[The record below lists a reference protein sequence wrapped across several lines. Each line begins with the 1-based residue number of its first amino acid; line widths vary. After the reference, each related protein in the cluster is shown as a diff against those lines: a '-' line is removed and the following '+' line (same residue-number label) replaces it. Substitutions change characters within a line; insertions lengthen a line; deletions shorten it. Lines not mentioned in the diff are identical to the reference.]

1 MSHSRTV
8 EIEGHII
15 DSGTMQRCFGAVMDL
30 GGSFDVEQFD
40 VGKHEDVES
49 YCRMAVSADDP
60 ETLKRSSTSST
71 RTARCWRTRPT
82 WNSWRRPRT
91 KSSAELLLHHKQT
104 TDRGAVRRRVDRRR
118 ADRDGLRADR
128 EPDGG
133 PGDPRAY
140 TKVLN
145 AVEED
150 DLVATDQSGI
160 RVNPPERPRSGAAR
174 SASCRAASP
183 LSALGVDDPRGR
195 RGAPRGDRGRRERD
209 GRRRPAVI
217 HSGAGDALA
226 ELVEAGYVDAL
237 SAGNG
242 FATHDLERSLYGTS
256 LGMDV
261 ETLEHP
267 RKGHKH
273 HIWTISEIIRAGGI
287 EAAVEDGIIG
297 EGVMY
302 QCVQNDVDTVLA
314 GSIRDDGPLPDTITD
329 AVEAQ
334 NAIRD
339 QAHDA
344 DIVLMLATL
353 LHSVAV
359 GNCLPSTT
367 KTVCVDINPPLPSPC
382 STDRGSGGRD
392 GHRHRDVRPHARGV
406 RAGRG
411 GGGSERRG
419 GDHRGLRRV
428 TAALR
433 PYDPETDADALYE
446 MKTAFERG
454 LGESTGGDEK
464 AAAYEGKLTDDYRES
479 WLAWVDRC
487 VSDDERC
494 VTVAV
499 EEEEGNDP
507 NLVGYVFVLPER
519 LAMIW
524 DAAVINELYVVPES
538 RGTGV
543 ADELMGAAVALAGD
557 QDLPLDRIV
566 LDVDPA
572 NERAQRFYDRHGF
585 EQWGEMV
592 ARSLDG

>member
-60 ETLKRSSTSST
+60 ETLQ
-71 RTARCWRTRPT
+71 AILH
-82 WNSWRRPRT
+82 
-91 KSSAELLLHHKQT
+91 ELHQN
-104 TDRGAVRRRVDRRR
+104 GAVLENPTDVELVAAP
-118 ADRDGLRADR
+118 ADKVVPPNFYSTTNHPTEVLYDGEWIDVERIEMDCALIV

-133 PGDPRAY
+133 PDGDPRAY

-160 RVNPPERPRSGAAR
+160 RVNPPERPRSGGGAFGFMQG
-174 SASCRAASP
+174 
-183 LSALGVDDPRGR
+183 GVSSERPSESTI
-195 RGAPRGDRGRRERD
+195 REVAEELREVTEA
-209 GRRRPAVI
+209 GGNVMVVAGPAVI

-344 DIVLMLATL
+344 DIVLMLATM

-367 KTVCVDINPPLPSPC
+367 KTVCVDINPATVTQLL
-382 STDRGSGGRD
+382 DRGSAQAVGM
-392 GHRHRDVRPHARGV
+392 
-406 RAGRG
+406 
-411 GGGSERRG
+411 
-419 GDHRGLRRV
+419 V
-428 TAALR
+428 TDIGTFV
-433 PYDPETDADALYE
+433 PT
-446 MKTAFERG
+446 
-454 LGESTGGDEK
+454 
-464 AAAYEGKLTDDYRES
+464 
-479 WLAWVDRC
+479 LA
-487 VSDDERC
+487 E
-494 VTVAV
+494 
-499 EEEEGNDP
+499 
-507 NLVGYVFVLPER
+507 FVLEGEE
-519 LAMIW
+519 AGANDEAAITEDS
-524 DAAVINELYVVPES
+524 DA
-538 RGTGV
+538 
-543 ADELMGAAVALAGD
+543 
-557 QDLPLDRIV
+557 
-566 LDVDPA
+566 
-572 NERAQRFYDRHGF
+572 
-585 EQWGEMV
+585 
-592 ARSLDG
+592 